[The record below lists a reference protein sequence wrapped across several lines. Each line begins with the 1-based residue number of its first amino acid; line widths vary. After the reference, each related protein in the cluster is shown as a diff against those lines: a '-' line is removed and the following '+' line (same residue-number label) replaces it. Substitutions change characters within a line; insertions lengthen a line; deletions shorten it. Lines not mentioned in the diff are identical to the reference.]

1 MAGKLAAA
9 AGITGGGLLLHFLGA
24 ISHRTYLNALS
35 LDAGLFPRTTDWTMI
50 TGYYMAMDRFTAMFS
65 LFVANAWIALVGM
78 FSMALYMFCVQ
89 QAGRFTEQKLK
100 GTAPPRWLKGWP
112 AELASVLMIASIVC
126 LSIPLTLALAILLMV
141 GPAALAETAGQQAAQ
156 RDLAQFRKGCAAALA
171 TAKCMEIHKN
181 GTLVAR
187 GFLIDSTESH
197 IAIFD
202 VDQQRAH
209 AMERAGTELLGEVLP
224 AKDKSKD
231 VQSRP

>member
-9 AGITGGGLLLHFLGA
+9 AGITGGGLLLHFLRA

-78 FSMALYMFCVQ
+78 FSIALY
-89 QAGRFTEQKLK
+89 
-100 GTAPPRWLKGWP
+100 
-112 AELASVLMIASIVC
+112 
-126 LSIPLTLALAILLMV
+126 
-141 GPAALAETAGQQAAQ
+141 
-156 RDLAQFRKGCAAALA
+156 
-171 TAKCMEIHKN
+171 
-181 GTLVAR
+181 
-187 GFLIDSTESH
+187 STESH

-202 VDQQRAH
+202 VDKQRAH